1 MEQYQIQKQIENSA
15 ALNALRLKKMTA
27 RNKLIEEVL
36 VGAIEKLGDYFEEHR
51 DEYQRLMRSLLLQG
65 LIKLLETNVEIE
77 VRKEDVGL
85 IEDVIPDVIKEYIAL
100 LKENV
105 KSLEGRDIKAKVK
118 ISTKRHL
125 PPRAPKGATGPS
137 WYELFN
143 CLAVE
148 A

>member
-1 MEQYQIQKQIENSA
+1 MFANDAETASWAHQKKWRGCA
-15 ALNALRLKKMTA
+15 
-27 RNKLIEEVL
+27 
-36 VGAIEKLGDYFEEHR
+36 
-51 DEYQRLMRSLLLQG
+51 
-65 LIKLLETNVEIE
+65 ETCAFVPCNEIE